1 MHRRPLIANAVRLL
15 AACVL
20 VAILS
25 GAPVVAMLA
34 PLAETASWG
43 PDQPASGHFGDTP
56 SAELECISLGEAWS
70 YESTP
75 GRTAWL
81 SRDPIGEDGGVNLYQ
96 YVYDNPLG
104 WIDPEGLSGELT
116 INSNGDGGSS
126 STSGHSWICYKPDGG
141 PPTTFGTWGNNPSN
155 LGNGLQQNLE
165 QGRTGETSRS
175 THLDDSQEQQLANLI
190 NKYKNLGEKG
200 WTLTKTCSS
209 FASDAWKAGT
219 GEKLSTG
226 FPSTPSTLK
235 KSIKKANGGNNN
247 GKK

>member
-81 SRDPIGEDGGVNLYQ
+81 SRDPIAERGGLNLYG
-96 YVYDNPLG
+96 YVRNSPINRTDYLGLIGEAIAEEAFEEVSEITAPVWEPAEKWAECEAAAAYEKVVEEAKALYPKLAGLKDQLHHICPKFLGGDPNGPLSK
-104 WIDPEGLSGELT
+104 IPAAYHQLITNLFRALAP
-116 INSNGDGGSS
+116 
-126 STSGHSWICYKPDGG
+126 YGG
-141 PPTTFGTWGNNPSN
+141 P
-155 LGNGLQQNLE
+155 
-165 QGRTGETSRS
+165 
-175 THLDDSQEQQLANLI
+175 
-190 NKYKNLGEKG
+190 
-200 WTLTKTCSS
+200 
-209 FASDAWKAGT
+209 
-219 GEKLSTG
+219 
-226 FPSTPSTLK
+226 TPSPQQTQEIMQKVYTTYPLPPQ
-235 KSIKKANGGNNN
+235 GF
-247 GKK
+247 

>member
-1 MHRRPLIANAVRLL
+1 MHPFPLIASTIRLL
-15 AACVL
+15 TACVL
-20 VAILS
+20 GAILT
-25 GAPVVAMLA
+25 GTPGVAMVA
-34 PLAETASWG
+34 PLAKTTSWG
-43 PDQPASGHFGDTP
+43 SDQSASGRFADAPPTEHD
-56 SAELECISLGEAWS
+56 CISIAEPSG
-70 YESTP
+70 YESAP
-75 GRTAWL
+75 SRTTWL